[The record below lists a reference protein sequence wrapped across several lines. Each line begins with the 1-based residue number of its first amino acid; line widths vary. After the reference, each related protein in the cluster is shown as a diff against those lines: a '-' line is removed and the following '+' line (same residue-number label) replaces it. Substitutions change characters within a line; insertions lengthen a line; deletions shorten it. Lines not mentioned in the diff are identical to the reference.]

1 MYICMN
7 MYIYICIC
15 IQISWHEWQSDTSKC
30 SRSRLDHMTYWNS
43 RILIS
48 GNPRATRY
56 LRAKSYYAAGSSDGF
71 DLYVHGHKRY
81 PDRQFNSSV
90 TKNSNSSYTPTRQA
104 VQRKADVV
112 GPASDINRRMQEMI
126 KSSIIHAAR
135 VRTAVQD
142 DQKKGHNPFIVKIDF
157 QIDHG
162 RMIETIVEITQCLK
176 YKRKNMDLQAT
187 SPGSVPFNWIATIP
201 LCFAKYPVVEF
212 VINNKKHKHEVLTGN
227 FETKELNR
235 GESYMV
241 GVTFVDTFLKNNYFA
256 STNSAVLVR
265 NNVTDE
271 LGRLENVLNE
281 SYLKNP
287 KKISADC
294 TSVLKMF
301 DICDRLLSNYDIL
314 QRTELSKCYLDKNSS
329 ILDDMSCAKDT
340 THDPGGSQIHGNI
353 SREDVVEAINFDQ
366 ILFLQ
371 QDRYDESAISYQK
384 CMQLYNVIDQ
394 IGSVILPLLQLL
406 AMVHKYKTLKVW
418 AVNVYNLVQIRSKLM
433 QKIMSP
439 QTTLS
444 QVEEWPIVMA
454 TKKCIDNCILLN
466 IDALCGTKTHLH
478 GICLFASIV
487 HNYENTTPLSK
498 FCKQLSQ
505 EAMQCRTDFDHK
517 NVFGKTLQ
525 MFAYKRTSVCRQMW
539 RWTVCSSVNHYF
551 QNEMVPDNIKER
563 FNTIHQPQIF
573 QFIFLPES
581 LELYQETIDREKL
594 RTILDTQIQLSDK
607 QKTSIMSYATVP
619 ALKQLKIEQEFKT
632 YLLSNSLVL
641 DLMTFS
647 KYTDSATTARIDAAW
662 SKLCQQSHT

>member
-1 MYICMN
+1 MLHAIM
-7 MYIYICIC
+7 
-15 IQISWHEWQSDTSKC
+15 SWHEWQSDTSKC

-366 ILFLQ
+366 IFFLQ
-371 QDRYDESAISYQK
+371 QDRYDESAISYEK
-384 CMQLYNVIDQ
+384 NMQLYDSIDQ
-394 IGSVILPLLQLL
+394 LGSVVLPLLQLL
-406 AMVHKYKTLKVW
+406 ARLQKYKSLKVLGE
-418 AVNVYNLVQIRSKLM
+418 NVYHLLAIRSTLM
-433 QKIMSP
+433 HLILSQQKISFNDN
-439 QTTLS
+439 
-444 QVEEWPIVMA
+444 EWPIVTA
-454 TKKCIDNCILLN
+454 TMRCIDNCILLN

-478 GICLFASIV
+478 GICLFAAIV
-487 HNYENTTPLSK
+487 RNNQNTTPLST
-498 FCKQLSQ
+498 FCKKISQ
-505 EAMQCRTDFDHK
+505 EAMQFRTNFDHK

-539 RWTVCSSVNHYF
+539 RWTVCSSVNHYL
-551 QNEMVPDNIKER
+551 QNELVPYNFKNPFD
-563 FNTIHQPQIF
+563 TIHQPQIF

-594 RTILDTQIQLSDK
+594 RTILDTQIQVSDL
-607 QKTSIMSYATVP
+607 QKISILSYATDP
-619 ALKQLKIEQEFKT
+619 ILKQLQTKQEMEI
-632 YLLSNSLVL
+632 YLHGHTLVW

-647 KYTDSATTARIDAAW
+647 KYTDMATTARIDAAW
-662 SKLCQQSHT
+662 SKLCQQSHTQIVLSSLL

>member
-1 MYICMN
+1 M
-7 MYIYICIC
+7 
-15 IQISWHEWQSDTSKC
+15 
-30 SRSRLDHMTYWNS
+30 
-43 RILIS
+43 
-48 GNPRATRY
+48 
-56 LRAKSYYAAGSSDGF
+56 
-71 DLYVHGHKRY
+71 
-81 PDRQFNSSV
+81 
-90 TKNSNSSYTPTRQA
+90 
-104 VQRKADVV
+104 QRKADLV
-112 GPASDINRRMQEMI
+112 GSESDIKHRMQEMME
-126 KSSIIHAAR
+126 SSIINAASF
-135 VRTAVQD
+135 RTAVQD

-162 RMIETIVEITQCLK
+162 RMIETTVEITQCLK

-187 SPGSVPFNWIATIP
+187 CPGIVPFNWIATIP

-227 FETKELNR
+227 FETKELNM
-235 GESYMV
+235 GETYMV
-241 GVTFVDTFLKNNYFA
+241 GVTFVDTFLKDNYFA
-256 STNSAVLVR
+256 SMKTALLVR
-265 NNVTDE
+265 NNVADE

-287 KKISADC
+287 KKITADC

-314 QRTELSKCYLDKNSS
+314 QKTELRKCYLDKNSS

-340 THDPGGSQIHGNI
+340 THDRGGSQIHGNI
-353 SREDVVEAINFDQ
+353 SREDVVEAINFDK
-366 ILFLQ
+366 IFFLQ
-371 QDRYDESAISYQK
+371 QDRYDKSAISYQK
-384 CMQLYNVIDQ
+384 NMLLYNVIDQ

-406 AMVHKYKTLKVW
+406 AMVQKYKTLKVW
-418 AVNVYNLVQIRSKLM
+418 GVNVYNLVQIRSKLM

-439 QTTLS
+439 QITLS

-487 HNYENTTPLSK
+487 QNYKNTTPLSK

-573 QFIFLPES
+573 QFIFLPET

-594 RTILDTQIQLSDK
+594 RTILDTQTELRDS
-607 QKTSIMSYATVP
+607 QKKSILSYATDSIMQ
-619 ALKQLKIEQEFKT
+619 QLKTKAELDQ
-632 YLLSNSLVL
+632 YLHSNKLVW

-647 KYTDSATTARIDAAW
+647 KYTDMATTTRIDAAW
-662 SKLCQQSHT
+662 SKLCQESDTEIVVSSLL

>member
-1 MYICMN
+1 MPHAIM
-7 MYIYICIC
+7 
-15 IQISWHEWQSDTSKC
+15 SWHDWQSDTSKC

-48 GNPRATRY
+48 GNPRAARY
-56 LRAKSYYAAGSSDGF
+56 HHSKSYYAAGGSDSLHSF
-71 DLYVHGHKRY
+71 VPGHKRY
-81 PDRQFNSSV
+81 PERQVNLTVS
-90 TKNSNSSYTPTRQA
+90 KNSNSSYTPTQQA
-104 VQRKADVV
+104 VQRQADLM
-112 GPASDINRRMQEMI
+112 GSESDIIDRMQAMVR
-126 KSSIIHAAR
+126 SSMTAAAS
-135 VRTAVQD
+135 VRASVQD

-162 RMIETIVEITQCLK
+162 RMIETTVKITNCLS

-187 SPGSVPFNWIATIP
+187 TPGIVPFNWIATIP

-212 VINNKKHKHEVLTGN
+212 VINNKKHTHEVLTGN
-227 FETKELNR
+227 FETKELKL
-235 GESYMV
+235 GETYMV
-241 GVTFVDTFLKNNYFA
+241 GVTFVDTFLKDNYFA
-256 STNSAVLVR
+256 SMKTALLVC
-265 NNVTDE
+265 NDAADG
-271 LGRLENVLNE
+271 LGRLENVLNV

-287 KKISADC
+287 KQIHADC
-294 TSVLKMF
+294 TSVLKIF
-301 DICDRLLSNYDIL
+301 DICDILLSNYDIL
-314 QRTELSKCYLDKNSS
+314 HKTELGKCYLDKNSS

-353 SREDVVEAINFDQ
+353 SREDVVEAIDFDK
-366 ILFLQ
+366 ICFLQ
-371 QDRYDESAISYQK
+371 QDRYDESEISYQK
-384 CMQLYNVIDQ
+384 NVQLYNVIDQ
-394 IGSVILPLLQLL
+394 LGSVVLPLLQLL
-406 AMVHKYKTLKVW
+406 AQLHKYKTLKVLGE
-418 AVNVYNLVQIRSKLM
+418 NVYNLIQIRSKMM
-433 QKIMSP
+433 QKMMSP
-439 QTTLS
+439 QMTLS
-444 QVEEWPIVMA
+444 QVHEWPIVIA
-454 TKKCIDNCILLN
+454 TMKCIDNCILLN

-478 GICLFASIV
+478 GICLFASSV
-487 HNYENTTPLSK
+487 RNYANTTPLSK

-505 EAMQCRTDFDHK
+505 EAMQFRTDFDHK

-539 RWTVCSSVNHYF
+539 KWTVCSSVNHYF
-551 QNEMVPDNIKER
+551 QNEMVPNHLKKYYG
-563 FNTIHQPQIF
+563 TIHQPQIF

-619 ALKQLKIEQEFKT
+619 ALKQLKIEQEFKA